1 MSLLSGS
8 NKKDKK
14 GGKSTNGKPNQQ
26 NQPTPKPGKAANF
39 SKKMVKTGGSR
50 GS

>member
-8 NKKDKK
+8 NKANKK
-14 GGKSTNGKPNQQ
+14 GGKSANGKPQANQF
-26 NQPTPKPGKAANF
+26 TPKPGKANNF
-39 SKKMVKTGGSR
+39 TKKPVKTGGTR